1 MDDPKPNDREGADAM
16 ATIPPAPDAGS
27 RASWQARLL
36 VRMLPRLVAAGVT
49 DGATPL
55 SDVPALRARTE
66 RLARPGAFV
75 ARLWGARVSRHADGE
90 LAGEWTEPAAH
101 SGTPPASARPPGQP
115 ASADRMACIAARGG
129 GARPPPNGAV
139 LYLHGGAFAFGS
151 SATHRAVTTALAR
164 LTRLP
169 VLSLDY
175 RLAPEHPF
183 PCALDDAVHAY
194 RTLLARGIAPWSI
207 VLAGDSAGGNLA
219 LATLVALRDAGVD
232 LPAGAVLFSPWAD
245 LSHATQRNSGAL
257 PLSQSA
263 MAMAT
268 RMYLGDGGQPV
279 ADHDLPALASPA
291 HADLHGLPPLQIQ
304 ISDAE
309 TMYRDARLLAS
320 RLRRAGSAA
329 ELAIWHAMPH
339 AWPCF
344 APFLPE
350 ARAALRQAATF
361 IRRTTGVAL

>member
-1 MDDPKPNDREGADAM
+1 MARTPTTLADA
-16 ATIPPAPDAGS
+16 
-27 RASWQARLL
+27 RVSWQARLL
-36 VRMLPRLVAAGVT
+36 TRLLPRMVSAGVR

-55 SDVPALRARTE
+55 SDIPALRARTE
-66 RLARPGAFV
+66 RLARPGAIV
-75 ARLWGARVSRHADGE
+75 SHVWGPRVRRHPDAGV
-90 LAGEWTEPAAH
+90 AGEWTEPVRA
-101 SGTPPASARPPGQP
+101 SGVSPPGV
-115 ASADRMACIAARGG
+115 
-129 GARPPPNGAV
+129 V

-151 SATHRAVTTALAR
+151 PATHRAVTTSLAR
-164 LTRLP
+164 LSGLP

-194 RTLLARGIAPWSI
+194 RTLLARGIPPWSI

-219 LATLVALRDAGVD
+219 LATLVALRDAKTD
-232 LPAGAVLFSPWAD
+232 LPACGILFSPWAD
-245 LSHATQRNSGAL
+245 LRHATQRDSGAL
-257 PLSQSA
+257 PLSQAA

-268 RMYLGDGGQPV
+268 RLYIGDTPE
-279 ADHDLPALASPA
+279 PLASPA
-291 HADLHGLPPLQIQ
+291 LADLHGLPPLQIHV
-304 ISDAE
+304 SDAE
-309 TMYRDARLLAS
+309 SIYRDARALAS

-329 ELAIWHAMPH
+329 ELSIWHAMPH

-361 IRRTTGVAL
+361 IRRSTGLASTR

>member
-1 MDDPKPNDREGADAM
+1 MTSTP
-16 ATIPPAPDAGS
+16 TLDAGT
-27 RASWQARLL
+27 RVSWQARLL
-36 VRMLPRLVAAGVT
+36 TRMLPRMVAAGVA

-55 SDVPALRARTE
+55 TDVPALRARTE

-75 ARLWGARVSRHADGE
+75 SRLWGARVRRHPDTE
-90 LAGEWTEPAAH
+90 LAGEWTEAIRA
-101 SGTPPASARPPGQP
+101 SGA
-115 ASADRMACIAARGG
+115 
-129 GARPPPNGAV
+129 PPPGAV

-151 SATHRAVTTALAR
+151 PATHRAVTTALAR
-164 LTRLP
+164 LTGLP

-183 PCALDDAVHAY
+183 PCALDDTLRAY
-194 RTLLARGIAPWSI
+194 HTLLARGIAPWSI

-219 LATLVALRDAGVD
+219 LAALVALRDSGTD

-245 LSHATQRNSGAL
+245 LGHATQRNSGAL
-257 PLSQSA
+257 PLSQTA

-268 RMYLGDGGQPV
+268 RMYLGDGEGNACGGANDEGSSYPHRDN
-279 ADHDLPALASPA
+279 ARSPLASPA
-291 HADLHGLPPLQIQ
+291 RADLHGLPPLQIQ
-304 ISDAE
+304 VSDAE
-309 TMYRDARLLAS
+309 MMYRDARVLAS
-320 RLRRAGSAA
+320 RLRRAGGAA
-329 ELAIWHAMPH
+329 ELSIWHAMPH

-361 IRRTTGVAL
+361 IRRTTGMTRRA